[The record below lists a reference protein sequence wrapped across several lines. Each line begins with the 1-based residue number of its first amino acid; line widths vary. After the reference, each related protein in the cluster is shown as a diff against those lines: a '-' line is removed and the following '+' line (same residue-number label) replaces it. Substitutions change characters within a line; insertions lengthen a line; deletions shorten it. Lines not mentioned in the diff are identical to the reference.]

1 MITPKPRLR
10 KRLARALRALS
21 YRVDPPP
28 APPPGTPTTLAEIDA
43 ARAVENQRTDRV
55 VNEMLLRGY
64 LEQALGRYQPI
75 RLPGQA

>member
-1 MITPKPRLR
+1 MSTPTFR
-10 KRLARALRALS
+10 KRLARALRQLS

-28 APPPGTPTTLAEIDA
+28 PLPPGTPTAAEMLA
-43 ARAVENQRTDRV
+43 ARAAESARIDRLV
-55 VNEMLLRGY
+55 DEMALRKY